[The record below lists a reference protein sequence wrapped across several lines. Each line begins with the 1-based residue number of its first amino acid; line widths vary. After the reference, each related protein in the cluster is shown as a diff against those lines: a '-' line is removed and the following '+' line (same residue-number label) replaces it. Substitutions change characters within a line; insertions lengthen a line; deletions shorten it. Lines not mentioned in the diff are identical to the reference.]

1 MARKAQWVQIGRHQ
15 VELSNLDK
23 VLYPDDQTVK
33 AEIIEYYL
41 KIAPTILSH
50 LKGRPLTLLRFPDGI
65 YGETFYQKNRP
76 DWAPDWIEYQKL
88 GKEKKDYIIPT
99 SDASL
104 VWLANL
110 ACLELHQM
118 HSRKPHYE
126 HPDYFVFD
134 IDPPEGYDFTNIVDL
149 SLRLKEHVEKYGYQT
164 FVKTTGGKGVHILVP
179 IEPKWDFHEA
189 FQAARDIA
197 QPFVDKNS
205 DTTLHIKKE
214 ARKGRVLID
223 IYRNRGGQ
231 SIIGAYSLRGR
242 IGVPVSL
249 PLHWADLEKLKD
261 PKEYNIKTALEKV
274 LSEGDAWE
282 GMAAYA
288 AHLHTKPKPQ
298 VVKKDFG
305 PGDKYKTPEQ
315 LESYDKKRDFSKTD
329 EPVAEYFGAEGNGFV
344 VHRHHASRLHY
355 DLRLEQDGTLKSW
368 AVPRG
373 LPPRPG
379 VKRLAVATEDHPMK
393 YLTWEG
399 IIPKGE
405 YGGGKMWV
413 YALGKYDITKEK
425 KSGFY
430 FFLHSKEVDAE
441 YRIHLMKEK
450 EWLLERVDNPQIDWP
465 KGEVEFMMADSA
477 NDPPKGEEYIYEIK
491 WDGIRALICVD
502 EGEVTILSRSHRNIN
517 KQFPELMV
525 PEKAFRATSALFDA
539 EIVCFDEDGKPDFK
553 KVINRLMKSNDGDIE
568 RSTRRNPAYCYIF
581 DCLYLDGRPL
591 INEPLHKRREW
602 LLDSVKHD
610 TPYRVSDIEED
621 GDALFTAA
629 KEMGL
634 EGIVAKDINSKYL
647 PGKRSSNW
655 LKIKVRNTTDCLI
668 IGFTKGNGDREPYFG
683 ALQIAE
689 NENNKLLYR
698 GKVGTGFND
707 ALMKEVKGILL
718 EQTVLKERPIDEKPL
733 DNDETTWIEPKLWCE
748 IQYAMITKNNT
759 FREPVFVR
767 MRPDME

>member
-1 MARKAQWVQIGRHQ
+1 MARKAQWVNIGKHK
-15 VELSNLDK
+15 VELSNLEK
-23 VLYPDDQTVK
+23 ELYPDDGVLK
-33 AEIIEYYL
+33 AEVIEYYL

-76 DWAPDWIEYQKL
+76 DWAPEWIEYVQL
-88 GKEKKDYIIPT
+88 GKEKKDYIVPT

-134 IDPPEGYDFTNIVDL
+134 LDPPEGYDFTNIVDIGF
-149 SLRLKEHVEKYGYQT
+149 RLKEHVEGYGYHT
-164 FVKTTGGKGVHILVP
+164 FVKTTGGKGIHIVVP

-197 QPFVDKNS
+197 QPFVDKNA
-205 DTTLHIKKE
+205 DTTLHIKKD

-242 IGVPVSL
+242 IGAPASF
-249 PLHWADLEKLKD
+249 PLNWDDLEGVTD
-261 PKEYNIKTALEKV
+261 PKIFNIKSVVDRV

-282 GMAAYA
+282 GIGAYA
-288 AHLHTKPKPQ
+288 AHLHTKPRPQ
-298 VVKKDFG
+298 LVKEDLP
-305 PGDKYKTPEQ
+305 PGEKYKTPEQ
-315 LESYDKKRDFSKTD
+315 LESYDKKRDFEKTR
-329 EPVAEYFGAEGNGFV
+329 EPEAEYAGGEGNGFV

-399 IIPKGE
+399 TIPKGQ
-405 YGGGKMWV
+405 YGGGDMWV
-413 YALGKYDITKEK
+413 YALGRYEITKEK
-425 KSGFY
+425 KTGFY
-430 FFLHSKEVDAE
+430 FHLHSKEVDAE

-450 EWLLERVDNPQIDWP
+450 EWLLERVDNPQIDWV
-465 KGEVEFMMADSA
+465 KGNTEFMMA
-477 NDPPKGEEYIYEIK
+477 NQVKKPPKGDQYTYEVK
-491 WDGIRALICVD
+491 WDGIRVFICID
-502 EGEVTILSRSHRNIN
+502 EGEITILSRSHRVIN
-517 KQFPELMV
+517 KQFPELLI

-539 EIVCFDEDGKPDFK
+539 EIVCFDEDGKPAFK
-553 KVINRLMKSNDGDIE
+553 KVINRLMQGNEGAIE
-568 RSTRRNPAYCYIF
+568 RYTRTNPAFCYVF

-591 INEPLHKRREW
+591 INEPLMKRREW
-602 LLDSVKHD
+602 MVDSVKRD
-610 TPYRVSDIEED
+610 TPYRVSELEED
-621 GDALFTAA
+621 GDALFAAA

-634 EGIVAKDINSKYL
+634 EGIVAKDKMSKYL

-655 LKIKVRNTTDCLI
+655 LKIKVRQTTDCLI
-668 IGFTKGNGDREPYFG
+668 LGYSEGKGDRQKYFG

-689 NENNKLLYR
+689 KDGDKLQYR
-698 GKVGTGFND
+698 GKVGTGFNEQS
-707 ALMKEVKGILL
+707 MKEIYELL
-718 EQTVLKERPIDEKPL
+718 AKEPVLDEKPIEEKPM
-733 DNDETTWIEPKLWCE
+733 DDAITTWIEPRIWCE
-748 IQYAMITKNNT
+748 IQYAQLTKNNT

-767 MRPDME
+767 LRQDLE

>member
-1 MARKAQWVQIGRHQ
+1 MARKAQWVNIGKHK
-15 VELSNLDK
+15 VELSNLEK
-23 VLYPDDQTVK
+23 ELYPEDGILK

-50 LKGRPLTLLRFPDGI
+50 LKGRPMTLLRFPDGI
-65 YGETFYQKNRP
+65 HGETFYQKNRP
-76 DWAPDWIEYQKL
+76 DWAPDWIEYQQL
-88 GKEKKDYIIPT
+88 GKEKKDYIVPT

-118 HSRKPHYE
+118 HSRKPHFE

-149 SLRLKEHVEKYGYQT
+149 SFRLKKHVEGYGYHT
-164 FVKTTGGKGVHILVP
+164 FVKTTGGKGVHIVIP

-205 DTTLHIKKE
+205 DATLHIKKD

-231 SIIGAYSLRGR
+231 SIIAPYSLRGR
-242 IGVPVSL
+242 VGAPASF
-249 PLHWADLEKLKD
+249 PLNWEDLENVTD
-261 PKEYNIKTALEKV
+261 PKVFNIKSVVEKV
-274 LSEGDAWE
+274 LTEGDAWE
-282 GMAAYA
+282 GIGAYA
-288 AHLHTKPKPQ
+288 THLHTKPKPK
-298 VVKKDFG
+298 VVVDDLP
-305 PGDKYKTPEQ
+305 PGEKYKTPEQ
-315 LESYDKKRDFSKTD
+315 LTSYDKKRDFKKTA
-329 EPVAEYFGAEGNGFV
+329 EPNAQYAGGEGNGFV
-344 VHRHHASRLHY
+344 IHRHHASRLHY

-399 IIPKGE
+399 TIPKGQ
-405 YGGGKMWV
+405 YGGGDMWV
-413 YALGKYDITKEK
+413 YALGRYEITKEK
-425 KSGFY
+425 KTGFY
-430 FFLHSKEVDAE
+430 FFLHSKEIDAE

-450 EWLLERVDNPQIDWP
+450 EWLLERVDNPQIDWV
-465 KGEVEFMMADSA
+465 KGNTDFMMADQVKK
-477 NDPPKGEEYIYEIK
+477 PPVDDKYTYEVK
-491 WDGIRALICVD
+491 WDGIRVFICID
-502 EGEVTILSRSHRNIN
+502 EGEITLLSRSHRVIN
-517 KQFPELMV
+517 KQFPELLI

-539 EIVCFDEDGKPDFK
+539 EIVCFDEHSKPAFK
-553 KVINRLMKSNDGDIE
+553 KVINRLMQGNEGAIE
-568 RSTRRNPAYCYIF
+568 RYTRTNPAYCYIF

-591 INEPLHKRREW
+591 INEPLMKRREW
-602 LLDSVKHD
+602 MIDSVKKD
-610 TPYRVSDIEED
+610 TPYRVSELEED
-621 GDALFTAA
+621 GEALFEAA

-634 EGIVAKDINSKYL
+634 EGIIAKEKDSKYV
-647 PGKRSSNW
+647 PGKRSTNW
-655 LKIKVRNTTDCLI
+655 LKIKVRQTTDCLI
-668 IGFTKGNGDREPYFG
+668 LGYSEGKGDREKYFG

-689 NENNKLLYR
+689 KINGKLQYR
-698 GKVGTGFND
+698 GKVGTGFNEQS
-707 ALMKEVKGILL
+707 MKDIHKLL
-718 EQTVLKERPIDEKPL
+718 SKEPVLKEKPIKEKPM
-733 DNDETTWIEPKLWCE
+733 DNATTTWIEPRIWCE
-748 IQYAMITKNNT
+748 VQYSMITKNNT

-767 MRPDME
+767 LRQDLE